1 MLCCTEI
8 INDFA
13 ERGIYDVCLEDFIS
27 NLSSFN
33 LVAELGE
40 KVLLKVNYEMQRLID
55 AKNKGMESAYKS
67 AASTITGS
75 GIRIFTNSLASLMIY
90 SVVEKQIM
98 LSQAKKADN
107 QYEKAVERIVATSK
121 NISNQ
126 ICTNILINDFGRGMV
141 KIIEQ
146 FNTELMNEYLLE
158 LGMHGQ
164 FDIEGISPYSENK
177 SNAILENIYRAPNK
191 KKAIVEAFE
200 MCPFNIDVY
209 AMWLKIGFFD
219 TDTLLDIKQIFP
231 TDLLTGMIEQV
242 LSSNIAESETKLTD
256 YITVLADYKNTS
268 ETDIIKQYFSKLGV
282 QIVNQY
288 KEISHIC
295 SDKKEFD
302 QWVRKNISDDMEQI
316 LSLTEGAMK
325 AKVREYI
332 ANALDEKKYKK
343 FAEAGVI
350 SLEKIKISG
359 SEKSTYEEVRQEY
372 EDLMNQTLSR
382 YIVRMREKD
391 REYKEACEKY
401 NQEIDKL
408 MLEINDKK
416 KEIRGAGFFAFGEK
430 RRLKGEL
437 MELKNKLEYQ
447 KSKKEKHIL

>member
-1 MLCCTEI
+1 M
-8 INDFA
+8 
-13 ERGIYDVCLEDFIS
+13 
-27 NLSSFN
+27 
-33 LVAELGE
+33 
-40 KVLLKVNYEMQRLID
+40 
-55 AKNKGMESAYKS
+55 
-67 AASTITGS
+67 
-75 GIRIFTNSLASLMIY
+75 
-90 SVVEKQIM
+90 
-98 LSQAKKADN
+98 
-107 QYEKAVERIVATSK
+107 
-121 NISNQ
+121 
-126 ICTNILINDFGRGMV
+126 
-141 KIIEQ
+141 
-146 FNTELMNEYLLE
+146 
-158 LGMHGQ
+158 
-164 FDIEGISPYSENK
+164 
-177 SNAILENIYRAPNK
+177 
-191 KKAIVEAFE
+191 EAFE

-437 MELKNKLEYQ
+437 MKLKNKLEYQ
-447 KSKKEKHIL
+447 KSKKEKYIL